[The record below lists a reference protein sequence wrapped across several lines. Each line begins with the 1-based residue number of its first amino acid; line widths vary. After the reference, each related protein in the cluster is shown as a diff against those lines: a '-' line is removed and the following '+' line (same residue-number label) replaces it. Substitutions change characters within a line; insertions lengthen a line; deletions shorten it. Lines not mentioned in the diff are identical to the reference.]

1 MMQFKEA
8 WELIGGLSKPSK
20 MPWWS
25 YSIPATAC
33 KTGSVLAQ
41 THGTVCHNCYALKG
55 FYNMPVVR
63 KALDRR
69 LKAMDDPRFED
80 AFIVVL
86 TDLWA
91 RSKEGENRFRWFD
104 SGDIQ
109 SEEHLTKINNI
120 AKATPTVRHWLPTKE
135 AGIVAAWMKKH
146 GDFSFNLTV
155 RQSNPMV
162 GATFKK
168 AHRLPFST
176 VDAKSKW
183 LKQCKAPDQ
192 GNKCLG
198 CDQCWNNKIKGVN
211 YHEH

>member
-1 MMQFKEA
+1 MNFKEA

-33 KTGSVLAQ
+33 KTGSKLAEQ
-41 THGTVCHNCYALKG
+41 PGTVCHNCYALKG
-55 FYNMPVVR
+55 FYNMPNV
-63 KALDRR
+63 KAALDRR
-69 LKAMDDPRFED
+69 LKAMDHPRFEE

-86 TDLWA
+86 TDLWS
-91 RSKEGENRFRWFD
+91 RSKDGENRFRWFD

-135 AGIVAAWMKKH
+135 ASIVSNWMKKN

-162 GATFKK
+162 GVSFKK
-168 AHRLPFST
+168 THRLPFST
-176 VDAKSKW
+176 VDANNKW

>member
-41 THGTVCHNCYALKG
+41 TPGTVCHNCYALKG
-55 FYNMPVVR
+55 FYNMPNVR
-63 KALDRR
+63 AALDRR
-69 LKAMDDPRFED
+69 LKAMDDPRFEE
-80 AFIVVL
+80 AFIIVL
-86 TDLWA
+86 TDLWS
-91 RSKEGENRFRWFD
+91 RNRDNENRFRWFD

-120 AKATPTVRHWLPTKE
+120 AKGTTFIRHWLPTKE
-135 AGIVAAWMKKH
+135 PMIVKSWLAKH
-146 GDFSFNLTV
+146 KEFSFNLVV
-155 RQSNPMV
+155 RQSNPVV
-162 GATFKK
+162 GKSFKK
-168 AHRLPFST
+168 EHSLLFST
-176 VDAKSKW
+176 VDASPRW
-183 LKQCKAPDQ
+183 LRQCPAPKQN
-192 GNKCLG
+192 NKCLG
-198 CDQCWNNKIKGVN
+198 CDNCWNDKVKGVN